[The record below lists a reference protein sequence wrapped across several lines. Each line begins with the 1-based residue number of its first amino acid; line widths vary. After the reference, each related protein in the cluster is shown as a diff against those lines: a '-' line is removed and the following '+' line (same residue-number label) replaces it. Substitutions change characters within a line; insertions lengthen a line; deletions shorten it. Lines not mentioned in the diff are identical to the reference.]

1 MRVPRVLLLVVSFA
15 VLTACETMETMPD
28 RWGATGVTIRQR
40 AEIREAIRAL
50 TLSPITHC
58 HRSWD
63 PSTILVETKDGKSYQ
78 ARKIKGKWHFK
89 ESFIIYSWSAD
100 DLTRRC
106 S

>member
-1 MRVPRVLLLVVSFA
+1 MLVLVLSFGI
-15 VLTACETMETMPD
+15 LTACETIETMPD
-28 RWGATGVTIRQR
+28 QYGPTGVTVKQR
-40 AEIREAIRAL
+40 AEIREAIRAI

-63 PSTILVETKDGKSYQ
+63 SNTILVETKDGKGYQ

-89 ESFIIYSWSAD
+89 ESTIIYSWCAD
-100 DLTRRC
+100 DLTTRC